1 MITERWVRGV
11 VGGAV
16 AAGMLAGAAGCE
28 TPPAPKAAPGPTEAP
43 RKTPTPHRSPTP
55 PNPNP
60 TPTAPAS
67 PAAPEP
73 APEPCPEG
81 GVRLVEGSGDA
92 VMGLRLEGY
101 RLVNCGTDEYVLEG
115 YPQVRLLDKQDQLLE
130 VAIGH
135 GSAPIT
141 SEVPAVDAPPERVT
155 LAPGQTASMALL
167 WRDRITDVTVP
178 PVEGWVLEV
187 TPKPGAPRLGLRLT
201 RPVDLGN
208 TGQLGVGPWKR

>member
-1 MITERWVRGV
+1 MRGV

-16 AAGMLAGAAGCE
+16 AAGVLAGAAGCE
-28 TPPAPKAAPGPTEAP
+28 TPPAPKAAPGPTGPTGAP
-43 RKTPTPHRSPTP
+43 RESPAPSRTPTPPSPT
-55 PNPNP
+55 P
-60 TPTAPAS
+60 TPTATAPAS
-67 PAAPEP
+67 AAAPEP

-92 VMGLRLEGY
+92 VMGLRLESY
-101 RLVNCGTDEYVLEG
+101 RLINCGTDEYVLEG
-115 YPQVRLLDKQDQLLE
+115 YPQVRLLDKQDQLLA
-130 VAIGH
+130 VTIGH

-167 WRDRITDVTVP
+167 WRDRINDVTVP

-208 TGQLGVGPWKR
+208 TVHLGVGPWKR

>member
-1 MITERWVRGV
+1 MIAKRWVRGV

-16 AAGMLAGAAGCE
+16 AAGVLAAAAGCE
-28 TPPAPKAAPGPTEAP
+28 TPPAPKAAPGPTGAP
-43 RKTPTPHRSPTP
+43 RQTPAPSRSP
-55 PNPNP
+55 
-60 TPTAPAS
+60 S
-67 PAAPEP
+67 PAATAPEP

-101 RLVNCGTDEYVLEG
+101 RLVNCGTDAYVLEG

-130 VAIGH
+130 VTVGH

-167 WRDRITDVTVP
+167 WRDRITDVSVP

-208 TGQLGVGPWKR
+208 TGRLGVGPWRR

>member
-1 MITERWVRGV
+1 MRGV

-16 AAGMLAGAAGCE
+16 AAGLLAGAAGCE
-28 TPPAPKAAPGPTEAP
+28 TPPAPKAAPGPTAAP
-43 RKTPTPHRSPTP
+43 KKTPTSTP
-55 PNPNP
+55 S
-60 TPTAPAS
+60 APAS